1 MNFIGIDVG
10 TSSIKALLVD
20 ENGKVLASSNPEYP
34 FQTPAPLQ
42 AETDPEVWWD
52 ATCKAIREL
61 LGHTSADLIGGVGL
75 TGQIPLTPI
84 YW

>member
-42 AETDPEVWWD
+42 AETDPEV
-52 ATCKAIREL
+52 
-61 LGHTSADLIGGVGL
+61 
-75 TGQIPLTPI
+75 
-84 YW
+84 